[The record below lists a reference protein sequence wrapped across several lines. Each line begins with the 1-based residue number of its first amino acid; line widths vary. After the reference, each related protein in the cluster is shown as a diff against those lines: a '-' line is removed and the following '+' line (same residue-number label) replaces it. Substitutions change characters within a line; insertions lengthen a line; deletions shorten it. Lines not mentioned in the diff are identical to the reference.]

1 MPISCDTPLKCFSDL
16 TGAAATHM
24 VYAPGRVNLIGEHT
38 DYNDGFVLP
47 LAIDLGVA
55 LTARKRDDSL
65 VRIWSAGRSEQPVE
79 IDLRQAIT
87 PGEPA
92 WSNYVRGVLAGLQ
105 NAGLQLPGF
114 DAVIYANLPAG
125 GGLSSSAALEIATA
139 TLGEMLSGTTLDP
152 VQKALLCQK
161 AEHEFAGTP
170 CGIMDQFA
178 VTFGKAGHL
187 LLLDCQ
193 SQQFELVPMP
203 QGEVSL
209 LVINSMVKHDLS
221 EGEYKKRRDDC
232 HAAAAI
238 LGVATLRAVTT
249 EQVVAAQAQLGEHLF
264 RRAHHVTTENERT
277 LAAVAALKA
286 GDWDSLGKL
295 MHASHAS
302 LRDDYNVSCPELDAI
317 AAAAEAAGA
326 YGCRMT
332 GGGFGGCCVAL
343 VPTSSAQAMSE
354 AIIRA
359 YQEATGRTAR
369 VFGTLPSDG
378 PQIILQPIC

>member
-1 MPISCDTPLKCFSDL
+1 MSLQLDSPLKCFTDL

-24 VYAPGRVNLIGEHT
+24 VSAPGRVNLIGEHT
-38 DYNDGFVLP
+38 DYNEGFVLP

-55 LTARKRDDSL
+55 ITARKREDSL
-65 VRIWSAGRSEQPVE
+65 VRLWSAGHSEVPVV
-79 IDLRQAIT
+79 IDLAQPIT
-87 PGEPA
+87 RGAPA

-105 NAGLQLPGF
+105 NTGMKLPGF

-139 TLGEMLSGTTLDP
+139 TLGEMLSGTKLEP

-178 VTFGKAGHL
+178 VTFGQAGHL

-193 SQQFELVPMP
+193 SQTFELVPMP

-232 HAAAAI
+232 HAAAKL
-238 LGVATLRAVTT
+238 LGVPSLRAVSTA
-249 EQVVAAQAQLGEHLF
+249 QVLAAKEILGPLLF
-264 RRAHHVTTENERT
+264 PRAHHVTTENERT
-277 LAAVAALKA
+277 LAAVTALKM
-286 GDWDSLGKL
+286 GDWNTLGRL
-295 MHASHAS
+295 MHDSHIS

-317 AAAAEAAGA
+317 QTAAEAAGA

-343 VPTSSAQAMSE
+343 VPASSAS
-354 AIIRA
+354 AIGDAVTASYRA
-359 YQEATGRTAR
+359 ATGRTAR
-369 VFGTLPSDG
+369 VFLTQPSDG
-378 PQIILQPIC
+378 PQIILQPAD